1 MGRHRVWWHP
11 LVILTVLAVFFAL
24 LFYRDNK
31 YQSPPP
37 YGKSGIIQLDE
48 QSLERSNPIFLIDGW
63 LLTDGRVTEKPV
75 YIGEFS
81 NLQRGDLSVSPHGRA
96 HYRLTL
102 RYDGVSRV
110 VAADFPQLSSEFA
123 VSVDGIRLAQG
134 IGSGRIVFLLTPG
147 DHVLEVETTSKQ
159 GYYSGMY
166 FPPALGTVETLVR
179 VNSVQNVA
187 YAAAFLLP
195 LALAAFTLFL
205 WRTGGSLARWF
216 AILCCCYA
224 FYMSRYFVFLLSYSY
239 RLPVV
244 EYWFLAQGM
253 ALYGLC
259 FCVVKLTVLAS
270 GVGCGKAWRWIR
282 GVLLGLPVCLSV
294 LCLLMPVLSWAVFVH
309 GKLTDFYYVF
319 TFCSAVFFAA
329 RSIVVP
335 GWESRYTQDGCCVFG
350 AGLLVNLFFSNRF
363 EPIRFFWQFEWCGI
377 FLVLLFGC
385 MMVSR
390 SRRILREN
398 DALTNHLEEEVK
410 KRTEEV
416 TQLLHERKAFFSDMA
431 HDLKAP
437 VFATQSF
444 IEAIRKSGVGVDTEL
459 RHYLDQAEAK
469 QWEMARRLQG
479 LSTINALDRIEGERV
494 PVSIKELFTEIY
506 ASHHG
511 EADVQSV
518 YFFVEAPQQDAFL
531 MAQPEKLDILFE
543 NLIYNALRAT
553 PRNGSIVISAGIE
566 GNKIHVI
573 MEDTG
578 CGIPKEE
585 LPFIFRR
592 FYVGANNKENGT
604 GLGLY
609 IVHNIVTEMGGTI
622 RVESAVGK
630 GTKFMMEFPQV
641 HK

>member
-1 MGRHRVWWHP
+1 
-11 LVILTVLAVFFAL
+11 
-24 LFYRDNK
+24 
-31 YQSPPP
+31 
-37 YGKSGIIQLDE
+37 
-48 QSLERSNPIFLIDGW
+48 
-63 LLTDGRVTEKPV
+63 
-75 YIGEFS
+75 
-81 NLQRGDLSVSPHGRA
+81 
-96 HYRLTL
+96 
-102 RYDGVSRV
+102 
-110 VAADFPQLSSEFA
+110 
-123 VSVDGIRLAQG
+123 
-134 IGSGRIVFLLTPG
+134 
-147 DHVLEVETTSKQ
+147 
-159 GYYSGMY
+159 
-166 FPPALGTVETLVR
+166 
-179 VNSVQNVA
+179 
-187 YAAAFLLP
+187 
-195 LALAAFTLFL
+195 
-205 WRTGGSLARWF
+205 
-216 AILCCCYA
+216 
-224 FYMSRYFVFLLSYSY
+224 
-239 RLPVV
+239 
-244 EYWFLAQGM
+244 
-253 ALYGLC
+253 
-259 FCVVKLTVLAS
+259 
-270 GVGCGKAWRWIR
+270 
-282 GVLLGLPVCLSV
+282 
-294 LCLLMPVLSWAVFVH
+294 
-309 GKLTDFYYVF
+309 
-319 TFCSAVFFAA
+319 
-329 RSIVVP
+329 
-335 GWESRYTQDGCCVFG
+335 
-350 AGLLVNLFFSNRF
+350 
-363 EPIRFFWQFEWCGI
+363 
-377 FLVLLFGC
+377 
-385 MMVSR
+385 
-390 SRRILREN
+390 
-398 DALTNHLEEEVK
+398 
-410 KRTEEV
+410 
-416 TQLLHERKAFFSDMA
+416 MA

-566 GNKIHVI
+566 GNKIHVV

-641 HK
+641 HKELLINYS